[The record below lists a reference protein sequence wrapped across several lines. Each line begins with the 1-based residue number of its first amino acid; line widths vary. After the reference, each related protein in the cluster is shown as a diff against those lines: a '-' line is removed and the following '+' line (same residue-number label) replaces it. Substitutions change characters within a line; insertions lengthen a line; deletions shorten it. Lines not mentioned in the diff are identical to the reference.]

1 LFDNGHA
8 TTVVE
13 TQATALLINVIKNAG
28 LIGLLTD
35 SNADLAELIFD
46 TDKQTLDEIY
56 TLLKEQKI
64 IY

>member
-1 LFDNGHA
+1 
-8 TTVVE
+8 
-13 TQATALLINVIKNAG
+13 VIKNAG

-35 SNADLAELIFD
+35 SSADLAELVFD